1 MAEWDV
7 LVVGSGFG
15 GSVAALRASEKGY
28 RVLVAEAGRRF
39 ADHELP
45 RTNWD
50 ARSYLW
56 APSLGCYGVQ
66 RIDLL
71 KHVMVLSGAG
81 VGGGSLVYANTLYRP
96 LDAFYDDAQWR
107 HITDWKAELDP
118 YYDQATRMLGVVEN
132 PELTAADEACRVVAA
147 EMGVEHTFGRTPVGV
162 LFGERPG
169 EAVSDPFFGG
179 VGPTRTT
186 CTFCGGCMTGC
197 RVGAKNTLVKNY
209 LYLAEQAGARVA
221 PLTTVDVVRPRAGGG
236 YDVELVR
243 TNGRG
248 LPGTRRSVTAD
259 QVVFAA
265 GAMGTQRL
273 LLRMQAEGHLP
284 GLSRRLGHLFRTNSE
299 ALLGVETFDTDP
311 DHSWGVAITSSFHPD
326 HETHVEPVRFGKGA
340 NAMYLL
346 SSLLVEGNQPGQ
358 DGPPRWRR
366 FLAELARDPSEVVRV
381 PWVRRMSERG
391 FVVLVMQSRDNSLT
405 VSLGR
410 GLTGRA
416 KLVTAEGHGESNPSW
431 IPLGHEATRRL
442 AEHLGGRPR
451 GSWPEVV
458 DIPATAHILGGA
470 PIGDCVETGVVDGW
484 QRVYGHPGLHV
495 TDGAAVSANLGVNP
509 SLTITAQA
517 ERALSF
523 WPNKGQPD
531 PRPPLGTDYRQVAPV
546 HPVHAVVPADAP
558 GALRLATA

>member
-1 MAEWDV
+1 MADWDV

-39 ADHELP
+39 ADDELP

-50 ARSYLW
+50 ARNYLW
-56 APSLGCYGVQ
+56 APGVGCYGIQ

-96 LDAFYDDAQWR
+96 LDAFYADPQWR
-107 HITDWKAELDP
+107 HLTDWKAELDP
-118 YYDQATRMLGVVEN
+118 YYDQASRMLGVVEN
-132 PELTAADEACRVVAA
+132 PEMTPADEACRHVA
-147 EMGVEHTFGRTPVGV
+147 EQMGVGHTFRRTPVGV

-169 EAVSDPFFGG
+169 EVVADPFFGG
-179 VGPTRTT
+179 AGPARTT
-186 CTFCGGCMTGC
+186 CTSCGGCMTGC

-209 LYLAEQAGARVA
+209 LHLAEQAGARVV
-221 PLTTVDVVRPRAGGG
+221 PLTTVDVVRPLPGGG
-236 YDVELVR
+236 YSVDLVR

-248 LPGTRRSVTAD
+248 LPGTRRTVTAE

-273 LLRMQAEGHLP
+273 LLRMQADGHLP
-284 GLSRRLGHLFRTNSE
+284 GLSSRLGHLFRTNSE
-299 ALLGVETFDTDP
+299 ALLGVETFDTSV
-311 DHSWGVAITSSFHPD
+311 DHSRGVAITSSFHPD
-326 HETHVEPVRFGKGA
+326 HETHVEPVRFTKGA

-346 SSLLVEGNQPGQ
+346 ASLLVEGNEPGQ
-358 DGPPRWRR
+358 AGPPRWQR
-366 FLAELARDPSEVVRV
+366 FLAEVANDPTEVVRV
-381 PWVRRMSERG
+381 PWVHRMSERG

-416 KLVTAEGHGESNPSW
+416 KLLTAEGHGESNPSW
-431 IPLGHEATRRL
+431 IPMGHEATRRL
-442 AEHLGGRPR
+442 ASHLGGRPR

-470 PIGDCVETGVVDGW
+470 VIGDSVQTGVIDPW

-495 TDGAAVSANLGVNP
+495 TDGSAVSANLGVNP

-523 WPNKGQPD
+523 WPNKGQDD
-531 PRPPLGTDYRQVAPV
+531 PRPPVGSDYRELAPV
-546 HPVHAVVPADAP
+546 EPHRPVVPADAP
-558 GALRLATA
+558 GALRLAPV

>member
-1 MAEWDV
+1 MSDWDV

-56 APSLGCYGVQ
+56 APGVGCYGIQ

-96 LDAFYDDAQWR
+96 LDAFYDDPQWR

-118 YYDQATRMLGVVEN
+118 YYDQASRMLGVVEN
-132 PELTAADEACRVVAA
+132 PETTPADEACRHVA
-147 EMGVEHTFGRTPVGV
+147 EQMGVAHTYRRTPVGV

-169 EAVSDPFFGG
+169 QDVADPFFGG
-179 VGPTRTT
+179 AGPARTT
-186 CTFCGGCMTGC
+186 CTSCGGCMTGC

-221 PLTTVDVVRPRAGGG
+221 PLTTVDVLRPLPGGG
-236 YDVELVR
+236 YSVDLVR

-248 LPGTRRSVTAD
+248 LPGTRRTVTAD
-259 QVVFAA
+259 QVVVAA

-284 GLSRRLGHLFRTNSE
+284 GLSDRLGHLFRTNSE
-299 ALLGVETFDTDP
+299 ALLGVETYDTTV
-311 DHSWGVAITSSFHPD
+311 DHSQGVAITSSFHPD
-326 HETHVEPVRFGKGA
+326 HET
-340 NAMYLL
+340 
-346 SSLLVEGNQPGQ
+346 PG
-358 DGPPRWRR
+358 DAGSPRWRR
-366 FLAELARDPSEVVRV
+366 FLAEIARDPSELVRV
-381 PWVRRMSERG
+381 PWVYRMSERG
-391 FVVLVMQSRDNSLT
+391 FVVLVMQARDNSLT

-416 KLVTAEGHGESNPSW
+416 KLLTSEGHGESNPSW
-431 IPLGHEATRRL
+431 IPAGHEATRRL

-451 GSWPEVV
+451 GSWTEIA

-470 PIGDCVETGVVDGW
+470 VIGDSVQTGVIDPW
-484 QRVYGHPGLHV
+484 HRVYGHPGLHV
-495 TDGAAVSANLGVNP
+495 TDGSAVSANLGVNP

-523 WPNKGQPD
+523 WPNKGEDD
-531 PRPPLGTDYRQVAPV
+531 PRPPLGADYRELAPV
-546 HPVHAVVPADAP
+546 EPVRPVVPAGAP
-558 GALRLATA
+558 GELRLAPV

>member
-39 ADHELP
+39 GDDDLP
-45 RTNWD
+45 RTNWN
-50 ARSYLW
+50 AGRYLW
-56 APSLGCYGVQ
+56 APALGCYGLQ

-81 VGGGSLVYANTLYRP
+81 VGGGSLIYANTLYRP
-96 LDAFYDDAQWR
+96 LDAFYDDPQWR

-118 YYDQATRMLGVVEN
+118 YYDQASRMLGVVEN
-132 PELTAADEACRVVAA
+132 PETTPADEACRHVA
-147 EMGVEHTFGRTPVGV
+147 EQMGVGHTYRTTPVGV

-169 EAVSDPFFGG
+169 EHVEDPFFGG
-179 VGPTRTT
+179 VGPARTT
-186 CTFCGGCMTGC
+186 CTSCGACMTGC

-221 PLTTVDVVRPRAGGG
+221 PLTTVDAVRPNTSGG
-236 YDVELVR
+236 YLVDLVR

-248 LPGTRRSVTAD
+248 LPGTRRTVTAD

-273 LLRMQAEGHLP
+273 LLRMRAEGHLP
-284 GLSRRLGHLFRTNSE
+284 HVSDRLGHLFRTNSE
-299 ALLGVETFDTDP
+299 ALLGVETYGGTV
-311 DHSWGVAITSSFHPD
+311 DHSRGVAITSSFHPD

-346 SSLLVEGNQPGQ
+346 STLLVEGNLPGE
-358 DGPPRWRR
+358 DGPPRWQR
-366 FLAELARDPSEVVRV
+366 FLAELAKDPSEVLRV
-381 PWVRRMSERG
+381 PWVYRMSERG
-391 FVVLVMQSRDNSLT
+391 FVVLVMQARDNSLT

-410 GLTGRA
+410 GLTGGA
-416 KLVTAEGHGESNPSW
+416 KLVTSEGHGETNPSW
-431 IPLGHEATRRL
+431 IPPGHAATRQL
-442 AEHLGGRPR
+442 AEHLGGRAR
-451 GSWPEVV
+451 GSWPEIV

-470 PIGDCVETGVVDGW
+470 TIGDSADTGVIDPW
-484 QRVYGHPGLHV
+484 HRVYGYPGLHV
-495 TDGAAVSANLGVNP
+495 TDGSAVSANLGVNP

-531 PRPPLGTDYRQVAPV
+531 TRPPLGADYRQIGPTE
-546 HPVHAVVPADAP
+546 PGRPVVPADAP
-558 GALRLATA
+558 GALRLAPA

>member
-50 ARSYLW
+50 ARNYLW
-56 APSLGCYGVQ
+56 APGLGCYGVQ

-118 YYDQATRMLGVVEN
+118 YYDQATRMLGVVDN
-132 PELTAADEACRVVAA
+132 PETTPADDACRTVA
-147 EMGVEHTFGRTPVGV
+147 EQMGVGHTFGTTPVGV
-162 LFGERPG
+162 LFGDQPG
-169 EAVSDPFFGG
+169 RAVPDPYFGG
-179 VGPTRTT
+179 AGPARTT

-209 LYLAEQAGARVA
+209 LHLAEQAGARVA
-221 PLTTVDVVRPRAGGG
+221 PLTTVQAVRPRPEGG
-236 YDVELVR
+236 YWVDLVR

-248 LPGTRRSVTAD
+248 LPGTTRTVGAG

-284 GLSRRLGHLFRTNSE
+284 ALSDRLGHLFRTNSE
-299 ALLGVETFDTDP
+299 ALLGVETRDTDI

-326 HETHVEPVRFGKGA
+326 HETHVEPVRFTKGA

-346 SSLLVEGNQPGQ
+346 ASLLVEGNEPGEQ
-358 DGPPRWRR
+358 GPPRWRR
-366 FLAELARDPSEVVRV
+366 FLAEMARDPSEIVRV
-381 PWVRRMSERG
+381 PWVRKMSERS

-416 KLVTAEGHGESNPSW
+416 KLVTSLGHGEPNPSW
-431 IPLGHEATRRL
+431 IPQGHEATRRL
-442 AEHLGGRPR
+442 ADLLGGWPR

-470 PIGDCVETGVVDGW
+470 VIGDSPLTGVIDPW

-495 TDGAAVSANLGVNP
+495 TDGSAVSANLGVNP

-531 PRPPLGTDYRQVAPV
+531 ARPPLGADYRGLAPV
-546 HPVHAVVPADAP
+546 EPVRPVVPADAP
-558 GALRLATA
+558 GALRLAPA